1 MQATVRGKRTWE
13 GNVADGQ
20 WYKVPEEVGAGGQG
34 GDVGGEKLDNGAVGV
49 IRLING
55 IVQCDMR
62 GDAGRR
68 RVLKRRR
75 IGLGGVL
82 G

>member
-1 MQATVRGKRTWE
+1 
-13 GNVADGQ
+13 
-20 WYKVPEEVGAGGQG
+20 
-34 GDVGGEKLDNGAVGV
+34 VGGEKLDNGAVGV

-55 IVQCDMR
+55 IIQCDMR

-68 RVLKRRR
+68 GVLKRRR
-75 IGLGGVL
+75 IGLGGVI